1 MSSAKSYIKQI
12 DTNQSICDETL
23 KRQKNGIDNFNA
35 WVFGSPI
42 IEVLLIH
49 HLVEIKHGK
58 EWKIAT
64 VINYNV
70 QLDKHF
76 ILYDNGIYDLVHLQ
90 RDCVGSE
97 MASNRLS
104 RKIRKTLQH
113 MGRFSAGENIG

>member
-1 MSSAKSYIKQI
+1 MSVAKSVLMQINTKQNI
-12 DTNQSICDETL
+12 RDKAVNYQR
-23 KRQKNGIDNFNA
+23 KGIDNFNA

-90 RDCVGSE
+90 RDCVGSKW
-97 MASNRLS
+97 RLTDYRERS
-104 RKIRKTLQH
+104 GKPCNILQIR
-113 MGRFSAGENIG
+113 